1 MEISRKRMKQFMED
15 DDKHNETFVNTES
28 PKSVLYRTEDEKNKL
43 TKYLGAYSTYEGS
56 PISKG
61 VYQFDMW
68 GVKVTDLLW
77 DWSTLKKDI
86 EQWGVRNSLLLAPM
100 PTASTSQIMGFNECF
115 EPITSNLYKRKTLA
129 GEFIVINK
137 YLLQDLIELKLWN
150 KDLKDEII
158 INEGM
163 IGKID
168 KIPEGIRSL
177 YKTAWELKQKTIID
191 MAVDR
196 GAFVCQSQSMNLFLE
211 SPEYNKM
218 TMMHFYAWQQGL
230 KTGMYY
236 LRTKPKANTQQFTI
250 DPKKKHVNKPSSP
263 PPQQHEEEDG
273 VCESCSA

>member
-1 MEISRKRMKQFMED
+1 
-15 DDKHNETFVNTES
+15 
-28 PKSVLYRTEDEKNKL
+28 
-43 TKYLGAYSTYEGS
+43 
-56 PISKG
+56 
-61 VYQFDMW
+61 
-68 GVKVTDLLW
+68 
-77 DWSTLKKDI
+77 
-86 EQWGVRNSLLLAPM
+86 M

-137 YLLQDLIELKLWN
+137 YLLQDLIQLKLWN

-163 IGKID
+163 IGNID
-168 KIPEGIRSL
+168 KIPEDIRSL

-250 DPKKKHVNKPSSP
+250 DPKKKNVNKPSTPSP
-263 PPQQHEEEDG
+263 QVEEDE